1 MDQLGINVPGLVAQL
16 VNFLLLLFLLT
27 KFVFPRIVQALDARS
42 EKIRLS
48 LDRADEVKAEAERME
63 RQFQERLAEARR
75 EGQQIV
81 ANANQIA
88 QRIQEDAHA
97 RATQDAE
104 TFLNRAREQVQRE
117 SESARAQ
124 LRQEVAGL
132 AILAASR
139 VIQQALSEKDHVDL
153 IHRVLDE
160 AEAGSR

>member
-117 SESARAQ
+117 TESARAQ

>member
-16 VNFLLLLFLLT
+16 VNFLLLFFLLS
-27 KFVFPRIVQALDARS
+27 KFVFPRIVQALDARA
-42 EKIRLS
+42 ERIRQS

-63 RQFQERLAEARR
+63 RQFQERLTEARR

-88 QRIQEDAHA
+88 QRIQEEAQA

-117 SESARAQ
+117 TESARAQ

-139 VIQQALSEKDHVDL
+139 VVQQALSEKDHVDL
-153 IHRVLDE
+153 IQRVLDE
-160 AEAGSR
+160 AEASRR